1 MALVL
6 SIRVTLD
13 DPQRSF
19 ASIREEPG
27 MMGWRARLG
36 FLVPPGNPTVEPEMM
51 QLAPQGVS
59 VHFSR
64 LVASGPT
71 GTPEGQEER
80 QRSYLHHIDQSTA
93 LLPWSSRRSSSW
105 RIRPRV
111 MP

>member
-1 MALVL
+1 
-6 SIRVTLD
+6 
-13 DPQRSF
+13 
-19 ASIREEPG
+19 

-80 QRSYLHHIDQSTA
+80 QRSYLHHIDQAPVKGFTHSARLCVQLT
-93 LLPWSSRRSSSW
+93 
-105 RIRPRV
+105 